1 MLIHV
6 FKFHSL
12 WNCVNLWFYDISNKM
27 SYSTTTLVLRCNFW
41 LYLICIYTGICL
53 SSHVA
58 RLRTVYKGWLP
69 TPYEYQCWQTCYFLD
84 TYLFL
89 DFKNDFKKK
98 WVFKHFNSYRRI
110 RKRERNWRYLSSQ
123 FRRFNIFRNHL
134 FMAYVL
140 IQLTAAVHW
149 EIDFQENAS

>member
-1 MLIHV
+1 MYSNSIVCEIVLTYDFMTFRIKCPIQQQPWCWDVTFDCIWSVYIPVYAYLLMLQD
-6 FKFHSL
+6 
-12 WNCVNLWFYDISNKM
+12 YEQDI
-27 SYSTTTLVLRCNFW
+27 
-41 LYLICIYTGICL
+41 
-53 SSHVA
+53 
-58 RLRTVYKGWLP
+58 KGWLP

-110 RKRERNWRYLSSQ
+110 RKRETNWRYLSSQ

-149 EIDFQENAS
+149 EMDFQENAS